1 MAIDNDVLSEIVS
14 RELHSAE
21 TWMNSE
27 LSSQQANS
35 LKYYFAE
42 PFGNE
47 KKGRSQIVTRD
58 VLETVEGIM
67 PELMK
72 IFASSDSVVEFE
84 PVGAEDEEAAEQAT
98 DYVNHVFM
106 KRLDGFKLM
115 YNWFKDSLLMKY
127 SVIKVGWNTEDRVEF
142 HSFDNISKEELKIF
156 EDQADEE
163 EYVVTD
169 KTKNK
174 DGTFRV
180 RIRRTKKEG
189 EPFIDII
196 PSEEFRIKERSK
208 DIQTATFVGHVCEK
222 TVGEL
227 LEAGVDPDML
237 PLGGTRSSTLSDNEV
252 TDARFSSPEE
262 GTGLNVLDGGAEED
276 RLVQVADVYLRTYD
290 QDEKRVV
297 IMHVIQVE
305 GEVILAEEVD
315 HIPLISISP
324 IMIPHKFVG
333 VAAADLVTDIQ
344 EIRSTLIRQILDNL
358 ALQNAGRYSV
368 VEGQVNIQDL
378 LDNKIG
384 GIVRTKSQ
392 GAVAALAT
400 PQISAATFP
409 FLDGLDLQKENRTG
423 VSRMTQGLDP
433 NALTSNTA
441 ATAVNQ
447 VMTAAQGKILL
458 IARVFAETGMK
469 PLMWEL
475 YRQIRTHQ
483 TEADVVK
490 LRGRY
495 VKVAPF
501 DWIDRNDI
509 TVTVGIG
516 NGNKDQQ
523 LYHLNNLSQMMQQI
537 GATPYSYLITPGN
550 VHALATEFIKNA
562 GFKNPDRFISNPELV
577 EAPEDTPAPEEIIA
591 QATAG
596 KAQADAEN
604 DKAKN
609 ELAALKQQ
617 LDRDKF
623 EWSKKVEA
631 AELAVEA
638 EQGRAVGIGDK

>member
-1 MAIDNDVLSEIVS
+1 MAIDKDVLSEIVS

-27 LSSQQANS
+27 LADQQANN
-35 LKYYFAE
+35 LRYYFAE

-58 VLETVEGIM
+58 VLETIEGIM

-84 PVGAEDEEAAEQAT
+84 PVGPEDEEAAAQAT

-127 SVIKVGWNTEDRVEF
+127 SVVKVGWNSEDRVEF
-142 HSFDNISKEELKIF
+142 HSFDDISKKELKIF
-156 EDQADEE
+156 EDNADEE
-163 EYVVTD
+163 EYVVES
-169 KTKNK
+169 KTRNK

-180 RIRRTKKEG
+180 RVRRTKKEG

-208 DIQTATFVGHVCEK
+208 DIQSAGFVGHVCEK
-222 TVGEL
+222 SIGEL
-227 LEAGVDPDML
+227 IEAGVDPDDI
-237 PLGGTRSSTLSDNEV
+237 PSGGYSSGAGDSGQV
-252 TDARFSSPEE
+252 SDARFSTPYE
-262 GTGLNVLDGGAEED
+262 GGSLGTISGGVDED
-276 RLVQVADVYLRTYD
+276 QLVEVADVYVRTFD
-290 QDEKRVV
+290 QEENRVV

-305 GEVILAEEVD
+305 GSVILSEEVD
-315 HIPLISISP
+315 HIPLIGISP

-333 VAAADLVTDIQ
+333 VAAADLVTDLQ
-344 EIRSTLIRQILDNL
+344 ELRSTLIRQILDNL

-384 GIVRTKSQ
+384 GIVRTKAQ
-392 GAVAALAT
+392 GAVQPLAT
-400 PQISAATFP
+400 PQISAVTIP
-409 FLDGLDLQKENRTG
+409 FLDGLDIQKENRTG

-441 ATAVNQ
+441 ATSVNQ

-469 PLMWEL
+469 SLFWEL

-483 TEADVVK
+483 TEEDVVK
-490 LRGRY
+490 LRGKY
-495 VKVAPF
+495 VTVAPF
-501 DWIDRNDI
+501 DWIDRNDL

-523 LYHLNNLSQMMQQI
+523 LYHLNNLSTMMQQI
-537 GATPYSYLITPGN
+537 AATPYSYMITPPN

-562 GFKNPDRFISNPELV
+562 GFKNPDRFITNPDQV
-577 EAPEDTPAPEEIIA
+577 EAPEDTPTPEEIIA

-617 LDRDKF
+617 LERDKF
-623 EWSKKVEA
+623 EWQKKVEA

-638 EQGRAVGIGDK
+638 DQGRAVGIGDK

>member
-1 MAIDNDVLSEIVS
+1 MAIDNDVLSEIVT
-14 RELHSAE
+14 RELQNAE
-21 TWMNSE
+21 TWMGSE
-27 LSSQQANS
+27 LADQQANN
-35 LKYYFAE
+35 LKYYFAG

-84 PVGAEDEEAAEQAT
+84 PVGPEDEEAAAQAT

-127 SVIKVGWNTEDRVEF
+127 SVIKVGWNEEDIVEF
-142 HSFDNISKEELKIF
+142 HPFDNISKEELKVF
-156 EDQADEE
+156 EDNADEE
-163 EYVVTD
+163 EYAIES
-169 KTKNK
+169 KTKNE
-174 DGTFRV
+174 DGSFRV
-180 RIRRTKKEG
+180 RIRRTKKQG

-208 DIQTATFVGHVCEK
+208 DIQSAGFVGHVCQK
-222 TVGEL
+222 SIGEL
-227 LEAGVDPDML
+227 LEAGVDPDLL
-237 PLGGTRSSTLSDNEV
+237 PSGGAEMGIGISQQV
-252 TDARFSSPEE
+252 ADARFSDPVE
-262 GTGLNVLDGGAEED
+262 GLGSTFVGSVVDED
-276 RLVQVADVYLRTYD
+276 QLVEVADVYVRTFD
-290 QDEKRVV
+290 QEEGRVV

-305 GEVILAEEVD
+305 GEVILSEEVD
-315 HIPLISISP
+315 HIPLIGISP

-333 VAAADLVTDIQ
+333 VSAADLVTDIQ
-344 EIRSTLIRQILDNL
+344 ELRSTMIRQILDNL
-358 ALQNAGRYSV
+358 ALQNAGRYSII
-368 VEGQVNIQDL
+368 EGQVNIQDL

-384 GIVRTKSQ
+384 GIVRTKAQ
-392 GAVAALAT
+392 NAVTPLAT

-409 FLDGLDLQKENRTG
+409 LLDSLDLQKENRTG

-469 PLMWEL
+469 PLLWEL

-483 TEADVVK
+483 TEADIVK
-490 LRGRY
+490 LRGRF
-495 VKVAPF
+495 VEVAPF
-501 DWIDRNDI
+501 DWIDRKDM

-537 GATPYSYLITPGN
+537 GATPYSYLISPDN

-562 GFKNPDRFISNPELV
+562 GFKNPDRFITNPDQAEQ
-577 EAPEDTPAPEEIIA
+577 PEDKPTPEEIIA
-591 QATAG
+591 QATAA
-596 KAQADAEN
+596 KAQADAES
-604 DKAKN
+604 DSAKN

-623 EWSKKVEA
+623 EWTKKVEA